1 MSTPQQSGDLTLPW
15 PSGHFEIWTA
25 DPSSVVRLSST
36 SALPHLAQEM
46 FTDIP
51 HFSHEYVA
59 MTFILHRAIRR
70 PGGMVPR
77 VLPRW

>member
-1 MSTPQQSGDLTLPW
+1 MSAPQHSGDLTLPW
-15 PSGHFEIWTA
+15 PSGHFEICTT

-36 SALPHLAQEM
+36 SALPHVAQLM

-59 MTFILHRAIRR
+59 MISNLHRAIWRR
-70 PGGMVPR
+70 TA
-77 VLPRW
+77 